1 MSHQEDSETCQVD
14 SNATQKRSHPQL
26 EDFRRWAFWGKLL
39 EMGQLWGDEG
49 PFNISS
55 KHV

>member
-1 MSHQEDSETCQVD
+1 MLRKKGHTP
-14 SNATQKRSHPQL
+14 KL

-39 EMGQLWGDEG
+39 EMGQLWGGEG

-55 KHV
+55 KRI